1 MRAKISA
8 MSYFEKH
15 VFFCVNEREDGA
27 ECCAGCG
34 ANEVQAHAK
43 QRIKALRKN
52 GEGKI
57 RINRAGCMDRCDE
70 GPVMVIYP
78 DAIWY
83 RYVDQSDIDEIID
96 EHLLNDRVVERLKI

>member
-1 MRAKISA
+1 

-15 VFFCVNEREDGA
+15 VFFCVNEREAGV

-78 DAIWY
+78 DAVWY

-96 EHLLNDRVVERLKI
+96 EHLLHDRVVERLKI

>member
-1 MRAKISA
+1 

-15 VFFCVNEREDGA
+15 VFFCVNEREAGV

-78 DAIWY
+78 DAVWY